1 MCCPGKHPTNQ
12 GDLALYSDDALH
24 QRQAIREDPEVI
36 EELHRWWC
44 KTKSVHDVGG
54 DGGDGV
60 LSEVEYGAFHS
71 DLLKILRDHAEAE
84 EDDDDDFDHDSPEA
98 LAMLDQDWKQD
109 SAGDGV
115 VDELEFKNAVFQVA
129 DVWTAGVDAGEYHR
143 FLADAFRVVYGSSLC
158 AGVDVDALMN
168 P

>member
-1 MCCPGKHPTNQ
+1 M
-12 GDLALYSDDALH
+12 L
-24 QRQAIREDPEVI
+24 
-36 EELHRWWC
+36 
-44 KTKSVHDVGG
+44 
-54 DGGDGV
+54 
-60 LSEVEYGAFHS
+60 
-71 DLLKILRDHAEAE
+71 
-84 EDDDDDFDHDSPEA
+84 EDDWRS
-98 LAMLDQDWKQD
+98 D